1 MKGVTFGSKHTYKD
15 WGLILREH
23 PVVSPPK
30 PKTKL
35 VDVLGAHGSL
45 DMTTKLTGQ
54 VLYEMREITCE
65 LTVIGN
71 REEWEQVYSEIL
83 NYLQGQLMDITLD
96 HDPDYIWTGRAE
108 ISKWNPGQTVAE
120 MTIKAKVSPYK
131 TSHIDGRKVL

>member
-1 MKGVTFGSKHTYKD
+1 MKGVTFGGKHTYND
-15 WGLILREH
+15 WGLILSGH

-45 DMTTKLTGQ
+45 DISTKLTGQ
-54 VLYEMREITCE
+54 VMYEMRDITCE
-65 LTVIGN
+65 FTIIGE
-71 REEWEQVYSEIL
+71 RDSWEQVYSDIL
-83 NYLQGQLMDITLD
+83 NYLQGQLLEITLD
-96 HDPDYIWTGRAE
+96 HDPDYYWTGRAE